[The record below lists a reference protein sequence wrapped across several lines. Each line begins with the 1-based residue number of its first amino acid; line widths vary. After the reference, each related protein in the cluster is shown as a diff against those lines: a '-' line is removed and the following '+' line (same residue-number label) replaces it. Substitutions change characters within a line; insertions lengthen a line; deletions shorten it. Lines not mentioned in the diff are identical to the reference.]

1 MKDLHF
7 NISMFLALSMSGLC
21 ASGCSE
27 DGGDSV
33 TGTRGE
39 AFGVTITSPSS
50 EPTYSTVC
58 NSVFLSGAASVYSG
72 DADALGGITVTW
84 SNQTTGTSG
93 LASSTLEWCDFL
105 GYPYVCGLHWT
116 ATVPLAVGDNL
127 ITVTATDPSNRTG
140 HRSMTVSKPILSYSV
155 SGKAVSEH
163 GIGLWG
169 YGESGIKIALAGAG
183 TSTYQYTEQDGSY
196 SFSCVVNGSYNLT
209 LSSPINYTFSPVD
222 RPVTVTDAD
231 VTGQDF
237 SAEAYLISGQV
248 TLTYSDPF
256 GVTWVQITL
265 TGANSSATYSTGSA
279 GGYSFLVPNGTYT
292 VEPHCVFGCS
302 SFTPANRTVTI
313 DHGDVLRQDFAATT
327 SSTPRALPA
336 RAPD

>member
-1 MKDLHF
+1 
-7 NISMFLALSMSGLC
+7 
-21 ASGCSE
+21 
-27 DGGDSV
+27 
-33 TGTRGE
+33 
-39 AFGVTITSPSS
+39 
-50 EPTYSTVC
+50 
-58 NSVFLSGAASVYSG
+58 
-72 DADALGGITVTW
+72 
-84 SNQTTGTSG
+84 
-93 LASSTLEWCDFL
+93 
-105 GYPYVCGLHWT
+105 
-116 ATVPLAVGDNL
+116 
-127 ITVTATDPSNRTG
+127 
-140 HRSMTVSKPILSYSV
+140 MTVSKPILSYSV

>member
-1 MKDLHF
+1 MKSLRL
-7 NISMFLALSMSGLC
+7 NKWMFVLLSMSGVSL
-21 ASGCSE
+21 SGCS
-27 DGGDSV
+27 DDRGDSI
-33 TGTRGE
+33 TGTGGE
-39 AFGVTITSPSS
+39 AFGVTIASPSS

-72 DADALGGITVTW
+72 DNDALRGITVTW

-93 LASSTLEWCDFL
+93 QASSTVEWCDFL
-105 GYPYVCGLHWT
+105 GYPYVCGLYWK

-127 ITVTATDPSNRTG
+127 ITVTATDASNRTG
-140 HRSMTVSKPILSYSV
+140 HRSITVNKPVLSYSV

-183 TSTYQYTEQDGSY
+183 TSTHLYTDKDGSY
-196 SFSCVVNGSYNLT
+196 SFSCVVNGSYNVT
-209 LSSPINYTFSPVD
+209 PSSSINYTFSPVD
-222 RPVTVTDAD
+222 RTVTVTDAD
-231 VTGQDF
+231 VPGQDF

-256 GVTWVQITL
+256 GVTWVQVTL

-292 VEPHCVFGCS
+292 VQPYCVFGCS
-302 SFTPANRTVTI
+302 SFTPASRTVTV
-313 DHGDVLRQDFAATT
+313 DHADVLGQDFAA
-327 SSTPRALPA
+327 SP
-336 RAPD
+336 